1 MGRLCVSPLSLS
13 LSQFGSPFPVV
24 SSFWDRS
31 TQFLYFKILQKLK
44 MAVFRGYRNLKVMSR
59 ELTLQ
64 SIPTLAIGYISKS
77 SYVMG
82 IGIEIPH
89 NQTLLLI
96 YQTHTIP
103 KLQLHSSHTSLLT
116 FHWSYGGL
124 QSLSS
129 ALLSLF
135 LPTLGTIHTYT
146 YLYIKFTDN

>member
-1 MGRLCVSPLSLS
+1 
-13 LSQFGSPFPVV
+13 
-24 SSFWDRS
+24 
-31 TQFLYFKILQKLK
+31 

-64 SIPTLAIGYISKS
+64 SKPTLAIGYISKS
-77 SYVMG
+77 SYMMG
-82 IGIEIPH
+82 IEIEIPH

-135 LPTLGTIHTYT
+135 LPTLEQSTHTHTYT
-146 YLYIKFTDN
+146 LSLQTTKITMHLPKKNL